1 MKFILSFLFGFIL
14 LASAFASVTENC
26 SSISDPT
33 VCTNTGG
40 CEFAEGECS
49 QCQSGWVSLPGAD
62 ECTQCPTGFD
72 NGWSAQ
78 HKQHPAGA
86 SSCSDWECT
95 DDDFPIDTNGDGT
108 PDECSA
114 CDPTT
119 LPDNAEFTDS
129 CTWRCIIGYYKTN
142 NTCTECPTGSTTTA
156 AGATDISQCTCTGNF
171 YMSGNN
177 TCTACPSN
185 TAECAGLS
193 VDNVTCQTGFIK
205 SITNGV
211 VTCSTCP
218 EHAEQSGN
226 TCICSAGYYGDG
238 NSSCTACPA
247 GTTTSS
253 AGATSDADCHM
264 TSNTKFYDST
274 GENYMLLIPSTA
286 TNIQ

>member
-1 MKFILSFLFGFIL
+1 MKFVFSFLFVFIFL
-14 LASAFASVTENC
+14 SPSFATIATAENC
-26 SSISDPT
+26 ATNSTANCTQQPGCFFDELDEETPCRLCSAGFACINGEAT
-33 VCTNTGG
+33 QCTNT
-40 CEFAEGECS
+40 
-49 QCQSGWVSLPGAD
+49 LGAH
-62 ECTQCPTGFD
+62 Q
-72 NGWSAQ
+72 
-78 HKQHPAGA
+78 QHPAGA

-95 DDDFPIDTNGDGT
+95 DDYFPIDTNGDGT

-193 VDNVTCQTGFIK
+193 VDNVTCQTGLIK
-205 SITNGV
+205 NITNGV
-211 VTCSTCP
+211 VTCSSCP
-218 EHAEQSGN
+218 EHTQQSGN
-226 TCICSAGYYGDG
+226 TCICSDGYYGDG
-238 NSSCTACPA
+238 DTCTACPA
-247 GTTTSS
+247 GTTSNT
-253 AGATSDADCHM
+253 GATSDADCHM
-264 TSNTKFYDST
+264 TSST
-274 GENYMLLIPSTA
+274 QFCDAAGENCLNLIPSTA